1 MKNNIKR
8 KDNIKSVTLV
18 IDAYDDRKLEI
29 PLEVWQ
35 VDVICR
41 MLGLSVD
48 TANLDTYSMRS
59 KEQVDEDMKMYYH
72 ILRNL
77 HNKEQDNITAGGNI
91 ILKIIPQNTEN
102 LLWNKLY
109 NEYKFTPKIHGQ
121 FEWIK
126 IPIENKTY
134 HKDTPWS
141 DEQEH
146 LINSFLEELV
156 SDKMYAFDWQ
166 HDCFTFSPKEYIPC
180 DYEYYD
186 TNRKCTVYFPT
197 YYPNGD
203 YHLFFDSDWKY
214 GIFGNPW
221 KKEIIV
227 MGKNLIKKFESNKT
241 NLNIN

>member
-77 HNKEQDNITAGGNI
+77 RNKE
-91 ILKIIPQNTEN
+91 
-102 LLWNKLY
+102 
-109 NEYKFTPKIHGQ
+109 
-121 FEWIK
+121 
-126 IPIENKTY
+126 
-134 HKDTPWS
+134 
-141 DEQEH
+141 
-146 LINSFLEELV
+146 
-156 SDKMYAFDWQ
+156 
-166 HDCFTFSPKEYIPC
+166 
-180 DYEYYD
+180 
-186 TNRKCTVYFPT
+186 
-197 YYPNGD
+197 
-203 YHLFFDSDWKY
+203 
-214 GIFGNPW
+214 
-221 KKEIIV
+221 
-227 MGKNLIKKFESNKT
+227 
-241 NLNIN
+241 